1 MSINE
6 DVVLHS
12 NPERTVIGDTAS
24 DGFDRLVPYVAVGQ
38 LIAGLVLAVMLRSDA
53 GEWVAGAWGALIAL
67 LYLLWLGIS
76 FSYGTKART
85 LQRWLWFNDI
95 GALALGLM
103 WGIGAGVVLFP
114 ATLYYDQTML
124 TLMLSLVAASALITH
139 TATCRSGLV
148 MVWAVL
154 APHAA
159 RYAIEGGRQGYTV
172 ALVLAIYAVLL
183 SVVLSRVRRA
193 TLINTTL
200 YDETDRLSRMV
211 QTYEAQITHAHRVAD
226 IGSWEWDA
234 TRQTLH
240 WSDELYALFGWNAE
254 RRITLPDVLG
264 AIYWADRDGYEILG
278 EEASKRGNVF
288 NREFRIMRPDGTMRV
303 LRDAGEVIRDRD
315 GYPERV
321 IGVVCDITERVNA
334 EQKTKSAFRELNR
347 ILDNMQDT
355 YYRADMAGRI
365 TLVSRSMERLL
376 GYAPLSVSGMRIGEL
391 YANQRH
397 GETFLMD
404 LHSRGGTLLNYEI
417 AMRHA
422 EGRKVWVSAN
432 AQFII
437 DNRERAVGIEGTIRD
452 ISELKQAQI
461 ALHQEKERALVTLQS
476 IGDGVITT
484 DETGLV
490 HYLNP
495 TAEKLLGFNSGD
507 AAGTHYLDVLR
518 LIDEAAGESLG
529 DLVRMCLNLDAGL
542 VHADEGLLIQ
552 PDGTRYHLKVT
563 AAPMRDHYGHV
574 VGAVLVLHDLTEV
587 MGMARQLSYQ
597 ASHDILTGLSNR
609 RVFERRV
616 EEALRDVQSGGEG
629 YVLFYMDLDQFKVV
643 NDTCGHKA
651 GDELL
656 QQIAQLMQGRIR
668 DSDVLARLGG
678 DEFGVLLVHCPL
690 QKAQKIA
697 EGLRAAIRDFRFVWD
712 DKAFEIGVSIGVV
725 PLTPDSGNLVDVLA
739 AADAAC
745 YVAKDS
751 GRNRLHVYQP
761 DDDAVRQRHGQ
772 MEWVHRLSSAFED
785 DRFVLYAQ
793 AVAHVSGDR
802 VVSHYEVLLRMVDE
816 RARIIPPGAFIPAAE
831 RYNLMPTIDRWVI
844 RETLEMLRVAQGTL
858 AFPPI
863 ECAINLSGQSLCDEH
878 FLEYVVDQFDASGIP
893 CESVCFEIT
902 ETAAVANLSKATRFI
917 TVLKGM
923 GCSFALD
930 DFGAG
935 LSSFGYLKSL
945 PVDYLK
951 IDGGFVRDMVVDRV
965 DRAMVESINQIGH
978 VLKLKTIGEFVEDEA
993 ILAELERAGVD
1004 FAQGSAIA
1012 PPRPLREVLDNEM
1025 RMLRR
1030 AVPDWG

>member
-1 MSINE
+1 M
-6 DVVLHS
+6 HS
-12 NPERTVIGDTAS
+12 DSGRTVIDDMVS
-24 DGFDRLVPYVAVGQ
+24 DGSDRLVPYVAVGQ
-38 LIAGLVLAVMLRSDA
+38 LIAGLLLAVLLQGSA
-53 GEWVAGAWGALIAL
+53 GKVMASAWGSVISL
-67 LYLLWLGIS
+67 LYLLWLVMS
-76 FSYGTKART
+76 FSYGSAARV
-85 LQRWLWFNDI
+85 LQRWLWFNDV

-103 WGIGAGVVLFP
+103 WGVGAGIMLFP
-114 ATLYYDQTML
+114 AASYYDQTML
-124 TLMLSLVAASALITH
+124 TLVLSLVAASALITH
-139 TATCRSGLV
+139 TATCRSGLI
-148 MVWAVL
+148 MLWAVL
-154 APHAA
+154 APHAV
-159 RYAIEGGRQGYTV
+159 RYAIEGGRQGYAV
-172 ALVLAIYAVLL
+172 ALMLAVYAVLL

-193 TLINTTL
+193 TLAGSAL
-200 YDETDRLSRMV
+200 CDEAGRLSRKV
-211 QTYEAQITHAHRVAD
+211 QTYETQIAHIHRVAD
-226 IGSWEWDA
+226 IGSWEWDVA
-234 TRQTLH
+234 HETLH
-240 WSDELYALFGWNAE
+240 WSDELYGLFGWDSA
-254 RRITLPDVLG
+254 RPVTLLEVLG

-278 EEASKRGNVF
+278 NEAFKRGNVF
-288 NREFRIMRPDGTMRV
+288 NREFRVMRPDGTMRV
-303 LRDAGEVIRDRD
+303 LRDAGEVIRDRE
-315 GYPERV
+315 GSPERV

-355 YYRADMAGRI
+355 YYRSDMAGRV

-376 GYAPLSVSGMRIGEL
+376 GYTAASVAGRSIGDL
-391 YANQRH
+391 YATQRH

-422 EGRKVWVSAN
+422 DDRKVWVSVN
-432 AQFII
+432 AQFIL
-437 DNRERAVGIEGTIRD
+437 DNKERAVGIEGTIRD
-452 ISELKQAQI
+452 ISELKQAQV

-484 DETGLV
+484 DETGSV

-495 TAEKLLGFNSGD
+495 TAERLLGFSSGE

-518 LIDEAAGESLG
+518 LVDEASGESLG
-529 DLVRMCLNLDAGL
+529 NLVRMCLTLEAGL

-616 EEALRDVQSGGEG
+616 EEALRDVQSGGEC

-656 QQIAQLMQGRIR
+656 QQIAQLMQDRIR

-678 DEFGVLLVHCPL
+678 DEFGVLLVYCPL
-690 QKAQKIA
+690 QKAQRIA
-697 EGLRAAIRDFRFVWD
+697 EGLRAAIKDFRFVWD
-712 DKAFEIGVSIGVV
+712 NKAFEIGVSIGVV
-725 PLTPDSGNLVDVLA
+725 PLTPDSGNLGDVLA

-745 YVAKDS
+745 YVAKES

-793 AVAHVSGDR
+793 PVAHVSGDR
-802 VVSHYEVLLRMVDE
+802 VVSHYEVLLRMMDE
-816 RARIIPPGAFIPAAE
+816 RARLIPPGAFIPAAE

-844 RETLEMLRVAQGTL
+844 RESLDMLRLAQGTL

-893 CESVCFEIT
+893 CESICFEIT
-902 ETAAVANLSKATRFI
+902 ETAAVANLSKAARFI
-917 TVLKGM
+917 TVLRGM

-978 VLKLKTIGEFVEDEA
+978 VLNLKTIGEFVEDEA